1 MLLKLE
7 NHYHVPG
14 SAVNELLQD
23 LHYLLSDA
31 SCPLSHRTID
41 TLQKHKIDDASVVK
55 DLVTSLSATNPLLA
69 AIKHGGLLASAFK
82 RKQYYRENFKVVDPV
97 EYVLETKGNK
107 TFQYVPI
114 LQSIQNLLCQNDLL
128 DKMVESHSS
137 QQLGDVHQHRSVQDG
152 LYFKPNDLFSDDL
165 RISLC
170 LYVDDFEIC
179 NPLGTSRK
187 KHKLC
192 AIYWVLGNVPSMFQ
206 STLSSIYLAVL
217 CTTEDVKTYG
227 FEKILRPLLHDL
239 QILEQSEEIV
249 TMGTPAKLLVIFG
262 ENNCERLNLPN
273 GIPESLNDLKR
284 EIQTQLRVFEDFRLK
299 YKDSDFNDFVN
310 LSSTSDIHDRFT
322 LKVIFLPSS
331 ISSSSSVSDLNE
343 TSSVSSFDTEIM
355 SSSQSSANSTSE
367 SASSVR
373 SQTWPEH
380 FPIPQF
386 NFDAEM
392 QLQKDQLAYKT
403 DGTVLSPNTKLKSDI
418 LDGLAS
424 EIIKFKAYPSSADL
438 DEVAAALVQK
448 HPCLKEKGSVSG
460 YYGWKISL
468 KYKMA
473 NYRTKLRNIGCSELS
488 LTK

>member
-1 MLLKLE
+1 MHIQRSPPQLFLRLAP
-7 NHYHVPG
+7 HY
-14 SAVNELLQD
+14 Q
-23 LHYLLSDA
+23 
-31 SCPLSHRTID
+31 T
-41 TLQKHKIDDASVVK
+41 K
-55 DLVTSLSATNPLLA
+55 
-69 AIKHGGLLASAFK
+69 FK
-82 RKQYYRENFKVVDPV
+82 RVNGACKRSLFYLSTQSSTCGCAEIVAHPIHLDHSFKN
-97 EYVLETKGNK
+97 T
-107 TFQYVPI
+107 
-114 LQSIQNLLCQNDLL
+114 
-128 DKMVESHSS
+128 
-137 QQLGDVHQHRSVQDG
+137 
-152 LYFKPNDLFSDDL
+152 
-165 RISLC
+165 
-170 LYVDDFEIC
+170 
-179 NPLGTSRK
+179 
-187 KHKLC
+187 
-192 AIYWVLGNVPSMFQ
+192 
-206 STLSSIYLAVL
+206 
-217 CTTEDVKTYG
+217 
-227 FEKILRPLLHDL
+227 
-239 QILEQSEEIV
+239 SEEIV

>member
-239 QILEQSEEIV
+239 QILEQSGETKDTLEEQRITLLSEVTKRNNEQAIKVLMDRTFAHRRHEVVEDMPFIV
-249 TMGTPAKLLVIFG
+249 EFKNRWPALFTEREVSAEFRRITTIPLVSKFLGQLDYFSNQLFRIFKKKG
-262 ENNCERLNLPN
+262 GAEAQKITN
-273 GIPESLNDLKR
+273 I
-284 EIQTQLRVFEDFRLK
+284 
-299 YKDSDFNDFVN
+299 
-310 LSSTSDIHDRFT
+310 LSVMDQYF
-322 LKVIFLPSS
+322 
-331 ISSSSSVSDLNE
+331 IS
-343 TSSVSSFDTEIM
+343 
-355 SSSQSSANSTSE
+355 
-367 SASSVR
+367 
-373 SQTWPEH
+373 H
-380 FPIPQF
+380 F
-386 NFDAEM
+386 AE
-392 QLQKDQLAYKT
+392 Y
-403 DGTVLSPNTKLKSDI
+403 
-418 LDGLAS
+418 
-424 EIIKFKAYPSSADL
+424 
-438 DEVAAALVQK
+438 
-448 HPCLKEKGSVSG
+448 HH
-460 YYGWKISL
+460 
-468 KYKMA
+468 
-473 NYRTKLRNIGCSELS
+473 
-488 LTK
+488 